1 MSAIRKPAIPAAAS
15 QDLRLYPFL
24 TALKENVEIITGVR
38 PGIGEIQRLAGTAS
52 LADVINK
59 INEVVVRLNA
69 SGK

>member
-1 MSAIRKPAIPAAAS
+1 MTIRKPGIPAAAS

-24 TALKENVEIITGVR
+24 TAIKENIEIITGAR
-38 PGIGEIQRLAGTAS
+38 PGISEIQQLASTAT

-59 INEVVVRLNA
+59 INEIVVRLNA